1 VGRAA
6 AAVVALVVAAPR
18 GPGGGRPAAAAA
30 FPHGHAPAG
39 AAGDGSAAPAVPR
52 AGCAAPPATTLRG
65 DVDGDG
71 APDAVRLTL
80 AARAARCTYALRAG
94 DLRAVVTQPSATR
107 APALVA
113 LARID
118 ASRGLEVVVRTLGGA
133 SVDTAAVFQRAGGR
147 LVRVAGPRLVYGM
160 GGGGASAVDCVGR
173 GTGRVRQRGFSRAV
187 QGPDWIETSLLD
199 LELRGGAF
207 VRGRAASTPNTHLA
221 AAAVTRLAAV
231 PFRACA
237 VALAR

>member
-6 AAVVALVVAAPR
+6 AAVVALVVAA
-18 GPGGGRPAAAAA
+18 GCAGGA
-30 FPHGHAPAG
+30 
-39 AAGDGSAAPAVPR
+39 GSASPAVPSAR
-52 AGCAAPPATTLRG
+52 CAAPPATTLRG

-71 APDAVRLTL
+71 ATDAVRLTL
-80 AARAARCTYALRAG
+80 TARAARCTYALRAG

-133 SVDTAAVFQRAGGR
+133 SVDSAAVFQRAGGK
-147 LVRVAGPRLVYGM
+147 LVRVAGARLVYGM

-187 QGPDWIETSLLD
+187 QGPDWIEKSLLD

-207 VRGRAASTPNTHLA
+207 VRLRAAATPNTHLT
-221 AAAVTRLAAV
+221 AAAVTRLTAV